1 MALEKSVW
9 DVMDVNFDT
18 VTPETPLREA
28 CAILTDRSKG
38 KPGALGLVV
47 VRSSEE
53 YIGVLTVKDILR
65 YVIFLYKRSRSEGK
79 AEDWLAEIRE
89 ECEDGS
95 LITVND
101 VLVRYDI
108 SVNPNQ
114 KLLEVIQVMENLAV
128 EIIPVSDAGKII
140 GVVRQIDILA
150 EIARMVR

>member
-1 MALEKSVW
+1 MPLEKSVW

-18 VTPETPLREA
+18 VTPETPLKEA
-28 CAILTDRSKG
+28 CAILTDRGRG
-38 KPGALGLVV
+38 KSSALGLVV
-47 VRSSEE
+47 MRSSEE
-53 YIGVLTVKDILR
+53 YIGILTVKDILR

-79 AEDWLAEIRE
+79 AEDWLTQIRE

-108 SVNPNQ
+108 SVHPNQ
-114 KLLEVIQVMENLAV
+114 KLLEVIQAMEDQAI
-128 EIIPVSDAGKII
+128 EIIPVSDAGRII
-140 GVVRQIDILA
+140 GVVRQSDILA